1 MNLQKERT
9 HKFDYHKA
17 ILIVNIQN
25 IDLPTESYK
34 I

>member
-9 HKFDYHKA
+9 HEFDYHKS
-17 ILIVNIQN
+17 IVNIQN
-25 IDLPTESYK
+25 IDLPTESHK